1 MEIQVELDSKIFVAG
16 HRGLVGSAIV
26 RKLNKLGYTNII
38 TRTRREVDL
47 MDSSQVKDFFDAERP
62 EYVFLAAARVGG
74 IFANDNYS
82 AEFIYENIQIQNNVI
97 HFAYSSGVKKLL
109 FLGSNC
115 IYPKFAD
122 QPIKEEYLLT
132 GTLEPTNDAYAIAK
146 IAGIQMCQSYR
157 KQYGFN
163 CISLMPANMYGPN
176 DNFNQ
181 ESSHVFAAM
190 IRKFEDARVS
200 GSESV
205 TLFGDG
211 SPMREFLYC
220 DDLAS
225 ACVFLMNNYDDPMPI
240 NVSSD
245 DEYSIKEIAEII
257 KDAVGYTGEITWD
270 TNMPNGTPRKKLD
283 LTRIHSLGWK
293 SEVSLSEGARL
304 AIDWYQKTGGV
315 KNEEI

>member
-1 MEIQVELDSKIFVAG
+1 VELDSKIFVAG

-26 RKLNKLGYTNII
+26 RRLNSLGYTNII
-38 TRTRREVDL
+38 TRSRVEVDL
-47 MDSSQVKDFFDAERP
+47 MDSAQVKNFFESEKP

-132 GTLEPTNDAYAIAK
+132 GALEPTNDAYAIAK

-176 DNFNQ
+176 DNFNP

-200 GSESV
+200 GAESV

-225 ACVFLMNNYDDPMPI
+225 ACVFLMNNYNDPMPI
-240 NVSSD
+240 NVSSN
-245 DEYSIKEIAEII
+245 DEYSIRDIAEII
-257 KDAVGYTGEITWD
+257 KDAVGYTGSISWD

-283 LTRIHSLGWK
+283 LTRIHALGWK

-315 KNEEI
+315 KSEEV

>member
-1 MEIQVELDSKIFVAG
+1 MELDSKIFVAG

-26 RKLNKLGYTNII
+26 RRLNSLGYTNII
-38 TRTRREVDL
+38 TRSRVEVDL
-47 MDSSQVKDFFDAERP
+47 MDSAQVKNFFESEKP

-132 GTLEPTNDAYAIAK
+132 GALEPTNDAYAIAK

-176 DNFNQ
+176 DNFNP

-200 GSESV
+200 GAESV

-225 ACVFLMNNYDDPMPI
+225 ACVFLMNNYNDPMPI
-240 NVSSD
+240 NVSSN
-245 DEYSIKEIAEII
+245 DEYSIRDIAEII
-257 KDAVGYTGEITWD
+257 KDAVGYTGSISWD

-283 LTRIHSLGWK
+283 LTRIHALGWK

-315 KNEEI
+315 KSEEV

>member
-1 MEIQVELDSKIFVAG
+1 VELDSKIFVAG

-26 RKLNKLGYTNII
+26 RKLNSLGYNNII
-38 TRTRREVDL
+38 TRNRAEVDL
-47 MDSSQVKDFFDAERP
+47 MDSAQVKNFLESEKP

-132 GTLEPTNDAYAIAK
+132 GALEPTNDAYAIAK

-176 DNFNQ
+176 DNFNP

-200 GSESV
+200 GADSV

-225 ACVFLMNNYDDPMPI
+225 ACVFLMNNYNDPMPI
-240 NVSSD
+240 NVSSN
-245 DEYSIKEIAEII
+245 DEYSIRDIAEII
-257 KDAVGYTGEITWD
+257 KDAVGYTGSISWD

-283 LTRIHSLGWK
+283 LTRIHALGWK

-315 KNEEI
+315 KSEEI

>member
-1 MEIQVELDSKIFVAG
+1 MELDSKIFVAG

-26 RKLNKLGYTNII
+26 RKLNSLGYNNII
-38 TRTRREVDL
+38 TRNRAEVDL
-47 MDSSQVKDFFDAERP
+47 MDSAQVKNFFESEKP

-132 GTLEPTNDAYAIAK
+132 GALEPTNDAYAIAK

-176 DNFNQ
+176 DNFNP

-200 GSESV
+200 GADSV

-225 ACVFLMNNYDDPMPI
+225 ACVFLMNNYNDPMPI
-240 NVSSD
+240 NVSSN
-245 DEYSIKEIAEII
+245 DEYSIRDIAEII
-257 KDAVGYTGEITWD
+257 KDAVGYTGSISWD

-283 LTRIHSLGWK
+283 LTKIHALGWK

-315 KNEEI
+315 KSEEI

>member
-1 MEIQVELDSKIFVAG
+1 MELDSKIFVAG

>member
-1 MEIQVELDSKIFVAG
+1 VEIQVELDSKIFVAG

>member
-1 MEIQVELDSKIFVAG
+1 MELDSKIFVAG

-26 RKLNKLGYTNII
+26 RKLNSLGYTNII
-38 TRTRREVDL
+38 TRNRVEVDL
-47 MDSSQVKDFFDAERP
+47 MDSAQVKNFFESEKP

-132 GTLEPTNDAYAIAK
+132 GALEPTNDAYAIAK

-176 DNFNQ
+176 DNFNP

-200 GSESV
+200 GADSV

-225 ACVFLMNNYDDPMPI
+225 ACVFLMNNYNDPMPI
-240 NVSSD
+240 NVSSN
-245 DEYSIKEIAEII
+245 DEYSIRDIAEII
-257 KDAVGYTGEITWD
+257 KDAVGYTGSISWD

-283 LTRIHSLGWK
+283 LTRIHALGWK

-315 KNEEI
+315 KSEEI

>member
-1 MEIQVELDSKIFVAG
+1 MELDSKIFVAG

-26 RKLNKLGYTNII
+26 RKLNSLGYNNII
-38 TRTRREVDL
+38 TRNRAEVDL
-47 MDSSQVKDFFDAERP
+47 MDSAQVKNFLESEKP

-132 GTLEPTNDAYAIAK
+132 GALEPTNDAYAIAK

-176 DNFNQ
+176 DNFNP

-200 GSESV
+200 GADSV

-225 ACVFLMNNYDDPMPI
+225 ACVFLMNNYNDPMPI
-240 NVSSD
+240 NVSSN
-245 DEYSIKEIAEII
+245 DEYSIRDIAEII
-257 KDAVGYTGEITWD
+257 KDAVGYTGSISWD

-283 LTRIHSLGWK
+283 LTRIHALGWK

-315 KNEEI
+315 KSEEI